1 MMIPKYTNPLGD
13 HLKGKE
19 GTVVGIVERVPRGMA
34 SDLANLIL

>member
-1 MMIPKYTNPLGD
+1 MKIPKYTNPLGD